1 MRPGPTAPCSL
12 AGLLAEFRPCFTA
25 PTFQTFIGLVVGLI
39 AQTRRRTV
47 CGMLT
52 GAGLDQVWH
61 HSRAHRMFTNAR
73 WSGDALG
80 LVLADLIVARLLPAD
95 SALTVA
101 VDDTLFKRSGKKVFG
116 VAWHHDGAAKG
127 PKPIGFGNCWV
138 VAGIIVQLSFLSRP
152 VCLPVLARL
161 WRPRHTGKI
170 AYARELVELIAARY
184 PDRRVHVVG
193 DAAYVGERLR
203 DVDGR
208 ISWTSRLKVTSVLH
222 ELPPPRTGRSGRPR
236 TRGARLGTPTDL
248 AAMATVGARWRT
260 TRVRRYGRTDAVQ
273 ITELACLWYGS
284 FRSRTVRV
292 ILVCDDKPR
301 TRDRDD
307 RGYGLPLVTTDL
319 ESSAEDLV
327 ARYAS
332 RWGIEQAF
340 ADARQIIGVGEARNR
355 TRRAV
360 ERTVPFGLIC
370 FSVVTLWYALH
381 GHAPADVA
389 SHRARARWY
398 TTKTEPSY
406 DDMAVKLRR
415 VIIAARFHSPCP
427 EQATPQETQAVL
439 AAWAAAGT

>member
-1 MRPGPTAPCSL
+1 MHPGPTAPCSL
-12 AGLLAEFRPCFTA
+12 AGLLAVFRPCFTA
-25 PTFQTFIGLVVGLI
+25 PTFQTFVGLVVGLI

-61 HSRAHRMFTNAR
+61 HSRAHRLFAVAH
-73 WSGDALG
+73 WSGDAIG
-80 LVLADLIVARLLPAD
+80 LALADLIVAQLLPAG
-95 SALTVA
+95 AAVTLA

-116 VAWHHDGAAKG
+116 AAWHHDGAAKG

-138 VAGIIVQLSFLSRP
+138 VAGIVVQLSFLSRP

-170 AYARELVELIAARY
+170 AHARQLAELIAARY
-184 PDRRVHVVG
+184 PARTVHVVG

-203 DVDGR
+203 NLDDR

-248 AAMATVGARWRT
+248 AARATAGARWRT

-273 ITELACLWYGS
+273 ITEVVCLWYGS

-292 ILVCDDKPR
+292 ILVRDDKPR

-327 ARYAS
+327 GRYAS

-340 ADARQIIGVGEARNR
+340 ADAR
-355 TRRAV
+355 
-360 ERTVPFGLIC
+360 
-370 FSVVTLWYALH
+370 
-381 GHAPADVA
+381 
-389 SHRARARWY
+389 
-398 TTKTEPSY
+398 
-406 DDMAVKLRR
+406 
-415 VIIAARFHSPCP
+415 
-427 EQATPQETQAVL
+427 
-439 AAWAAAGT
+439 

>member
-1 MRPGPTAPCSL
+1 MLPDGTIPGSL
-12 AGLLAEFRPCFTA
+12 ADVLVVFRSCFTI
-25 PTFQTFIGLVVGLI
+25 PTFTTFSGLVVGLI
-39 AQTRRRTV
+39 AQTRRRTI
-47 CGMLT
+47 CGMLL
-52 GAGLDQVWH
+52 GACLERLWH
-61 HSRAHRMFTNAR
+61 HSRAHRFFAVAR
-73 WSGDALG
+73 WSADQVG
-80 LVLADLIVARLLPAD
+80 LALADLIVARLLPAG
-95 SALTVA
+95 APITIA
-101 VDDTLFKRSGKKVFG
+101 VDDTLFKRSGRKVFG

-138 VAGIIVQLSFLSRP
+138 VAGIVVQLSFLSRP

-161 WRPRHTGKI
+161 WRPRQKGKI
-170 AYARELVELIAARY
+170 AYARELAELIAARY
-184 PDRRVHVVG
+184 PDRTVHVVG

-203 DVDGR
+203 DVNGR

-236 TRGARLGTPTDL
+236 TRGARLGTPADVAAL
-248 AAMATVGARWRT
+248 ARTMNTWRT
-260 TRVRRYGRTDAVQ
+260 TQVRRYGRTDAVQ
-273 ITELACLWYGS
+273 ITELVCLWYGS

-292 ILVCDDKPR
+292 ILVRDDKPR
-301 TRDRDD
+301 TRGGDD

-370 FSVVTLWYALH
+370 FSVVTIWYALH
-381 GHAPADVA
+381 GHCVDDVA
-389 SHRARARWY
+389 RHRTRARWY

-415 VIIAARFHSPCP
+415 VIIAARFRSPCP
-427 EQATPQETQAVL
+427 EQATPQETRAVL